1 MVRLLQ
7 GEGWTMPLLIAGAF
21 VVGIVVGRRFP
32 ARAPRPTFG
41 KISLYWPKE
50 TADARTRG

>member
-1 MVRLLQ
+1 
-7 GEGWTMPLLIAGAF
+7 MPLLIAGAF